1 MSVKSQFAMLDVLLY
16 ALICVLLHVLLYV
29 LLDVLLY
36 VLLLLHGF
44 HGFHGHLTRPE
55 RFHPRFNFAAALIL
69 AILQLRVAFPSQN
82 A

>member
-1 MSVKSQFAMLDVLLY
+1 MARRTAPSLSTWHEVFCISITSPVMSVMSQFAMLDVLLY

-44 HGFHGHLTRPE
+44 HGFVT
-55 RFHPRFNFAAALIL
+55 
-69 AILQLRVAFPSQN
+69 
-82 A
+82 